1 MSTSALSVPVP
12 TNRELKE
19 LCARHGIDTSSA
31 LERADLIALAQPCP
45 PTLTPTPAPIVA
57 APGPSSAG
65 GSALGSAAVLALS
78 LGHGSGPRPAP
89 LPSTEPA
96 APSLHVRKA
105 YRDVDG
111 AFDGD
116 TDDSDEE
123 HAADGG
129 FRPSKRPRP
138 GSSSPS
144 RGHDG
149 SRVWLLPRAGPT
161 VTVVATA
168 DLHRHHEDRY
178 IDHDSKN
185 LAEWFASDA
194 PAHVDVVLFAGDL
207 GLELS
212 TELSGRSRGK
222 DRPASG
228 ARETP
233 HEQDARTVATWNR
246 LLRAMLAARPGV
258 HVVIIAGNHDGLLC
272 LRWPYYTYYGHTDYG
287 YAYHP
292 PCQATMTGCSARTIA
307 ASPASTCAAVPAR
320 TLGAGRRARRRPRRG
335 GGSWTASTRG
345 GCTCCA
351 TLSSTCSCAMGGC

>member
-31 LERADLIALAQPCP
+31 LERADLITLAQPCL
-45 PTLTPTPAPIVA
+45 PTLHPTPAPIVA
-57 APGPSSAG
+57 APGPSSA
-65 GSALGSAAVLALS
+65 AACSAAAPALNS
-78 LGHGSGPRPAP
+78 EPRPAP

-129 FRPSKRPRP
+129 ILQSKRPRP

-178 IDHDSKN
+178 IDDDSKN

-194 PAHVDVVLFAGDL
+194 PAHVDVALFAGDL

-233 HEQDARTVATWNR
+233 QEQDARTVAAWNR
-246 LLRAMLAARPGV
+246 LLHAMLAARPGM
-258 HVVIIAGNHDGLLC
+258 HVVIIAGNHNGLLC
-272 LRWPYYTYYGHTDYG
+272 LLWQYTYYGHGHILTVAMLTMAILTVAILAPH
-287 YAYHP
+287 YARQP
-292 PCQATMTGCSARTIA
+292 
-307 ASPASTCAAVPAR
+307 
-320 TLGAGRRARRRPRRG
+320 
-335 GGSWTASTRG
+335 
-345 GCTCCA
+345 
-351 TLSSTCSCAMGGC
+351 

>member
-1 MSTSALSVPVP
+1 MFYIWSRCIIGAFCNMNFACCLKEDDTSPLPVP
-12 TNRELKE
+12 MLSNRELKE

-31 LERADLIALAQPCP
+31 LERADLMALAQPCL
-45 PTLTPTPAPIVA
+45 PTLHPAASARVTGA
-57 APGPSSAG
+57 VTVPSSE
-65 GSALGSAAVLALS
+65 
-78 LGHGSGPRPAP
+78 PRPAP

-96 APSLHVRKA
+96 APSLYVRKA

-123 HAADGG
+123 HAANSG
-129 FRPSKRPRP
+129 FVSPKRSRP
-138 GSSSPS
+138 GSSPPP

-149 SRVWLLPRAGPT
+149 SRVWLLPRTGPT

-212 TELSGRSRGK
+212 TELSGHSRGK

-228 ARETP
+228 ACETA
-233 HEQDARTVATWNR
+233 HAQDARTVATWNR
-246 LLRAMLAARPGV
+246 LLHAMLAARPGM
-258 HVVIIAGNHDGLLC
+258 HVVIVAGSHD
-272 LRWPYYTYYGHTDYG
+272 
-287 YAYHP
+287 
-292 PCQATMTGCSARTIA
+292 TGCSTHYIWPY
-307 ASPASTCAAVPAR
+307 SLWP
-320 TLGAGRRARRRPRRG
+320 
-335 GGSWTASTRG
+335 
-345 GCTCCA
+345 
-351 TLSSTCSCAMGGC
+351 CAMLTVAILTVAILTVAILP

>member
-1 MSTSALSVPVP
+1 MATCTGATPTSHLESVRPLGVGASLSQCLHMTTQNTSMTLPLP
-12 TNRELKE
+12 SNRELKE

-31 LERADLIALAQPCP
+31 LERADLIALAQPC
-45 PTLTPTPAPIVA
+45 LPTPPAPAPTVA
-57 APGPSSAG
+57 APEPSSAP
-65 GSALGSAAVLALS
+65 GSAAAPALS
-78 LGHGSGPRPAP
+78 SEPRPAP
-89 LPSTEPA
+89 LLSTEPA

-129 FRPSKRPRP
+129 FLPSKRPRP
-138 GSSSPS
+138 GIRAPS
-144 RGHDG
+144 RGSHDG

-207 GLELS
+207 GLEMS
-212 TELSGRSRGK
+212 AELSG
-222 DRPASG
+222 
-228 ARETP
+228 
-233 HEQDARTVATWNR
+233 
-246 LLRAMLAARPGV
+246 
-258 HVVIIAGNHDGLLC
+258 
-272 LRWPYYTYYGHTDYG
+272 
-287 YAYHP
+287 
-292 PCQATMTGCSARTIA
+292 
-307 ASPASTCAAVPAR
+307 
-320 TLGAGRRARRRPRRG
+320 
-335 GGSWTASTRG
+335 
-345 GCTCCA
+345 
-351 TLSSTCSCAMGGC
+351 

>member
-1 MSTSALSVPVP
+1 MPMLLS
-12 TNRELKE
+12 NRELKE

-31 LERADLIALAQPCP
+31 LERDDLVTLAQPCL
-45 PTLTPTPAPIVA
+45 PTLHPIVA
-57 APGPSSAG
+57 APGPSSAAAP
-65 GSALGSAAVLALS
+65 ALTE
-78 LGHGSGPRPAP
+78 PRPHP

-129 FRPSKRPRP
+129 ILQPKRPRP

-178 IDHDSKN
+178 IDNDSKN

-194 PAHVDVVLFAGDL
+194 PAHVDVALFAGDL

-233 HEQDARTVATWNR
+233 HEQDARTVAAWNR
-246 LLRAMLAARPGV
+246 LLHAMLAARPGM
-258 HVVIIAGNHDGLLC
+258 HVVIIAGNHNGLLC
-272 LRWPYYTYYGHTDYG
+272 LLWRYLLWPHSTYSDHTCS
-287 YAYHP
+287 P
-292 PCQATMTGCSARTIA
+292 LCQATMTGCSARTTA
-307 ASPASTCAAVPAR
+307 ASPASTCAGAPERTPGAR
-320 TLGAGRRARRRPRRG
+320 RRTRRRPRRG
-335 GGSWTASTRG
+335 GDSWTASTHD

-351 TLSSTCSCAMGGC
+351 TLSSTCGCATAGC